1 MLSRMALNILGFFE
15 NWLEWIQAWGA
26 VTITIIFFINFV
38 IGFVII
44 FIERKNP
51 SATLAWLAVLTMLPG
66 IGIFFYVMLSQGIS
80 RQRIFKLSKNEE
92 YFARKALKTQI
103 EDMKADEYEY
113 THREEYIWRDMIH
126 LNQTYGG
133 AYYTQDNNG
142 RIITDG
148 TELMESIHND
158 IENAKD
164 FINFETYILQND
176 DVGKELIKHLAKKA
190 QEGVEVRL
198 LIDAVGGRFIFNR
211 TLREFEEAGGRYAFF
226 FKPKL
231 RWVNL
236 RLNYRNHRKLICID
250 GEIGY
255 IGGFNIGKEYLGRKK
270 KFGYWRDTH
279 MRFTGGCIRD
289 INSRFLLDWRQ
300 ASKENI
306 PLNSVGYKM
315 PEPCANTGVQ
325 IVSCGPESSKEEIKR
340 AYMKMITSAEKN
352 VYIQSPY
359 FIPDKSIVDSLKM
372 AAQSGVD
379 VRIMIPCKPD
389 HMFVYWA
396 TYWYAGEL
404 MKSGV
409 KIYVYDNGFL
419 HAKVVVCD
427 GEILSCGSANFDNRS
442 FLLNFEANAIVY
454 DSQLATQMEAIFEED
469 MKECHELTKRLYE
482 NRSIII
488 KIKENISRLL
498 SDLL

>member
-1 MLSRMALNILGFFE
+1 MFDKIALDIIGVFSK
-15 NWLEWIQAWGA
+15 WLDWIQAWGA
-26 VTITIIFFINFV
+26 TTITVVFFVNLV
-38 IGFVII
+38 IAFVII

-51 SATLAWLAVLTMLPG
+51 SATLAWLAVLTILPG
-66 IGIFFYVMLSQGIS
+66 IGIFFYMMLSQGIS

-92 YFARKALKTQI
+92 YFARKALREQI
-103 EDMKADEYEY
+103 DEMQSNDYEY
-113 THREEYIWRDMIH
+113 THREEYVWRDMIH

-133 AYYTQDNNG
+133 AYYTQDNKG
-142 RIITDG
+142 KIFTDG
-148 TELMESIHND
+148 NELLASIKND
-158 IENAKD
+158 IKNAKKT
-164 FINFETYILQND
+164 INFETYILQND
-176 DVGKELIKHLAKKA
+176 DVGRGLIKLLAQKA

-198 LIDAVGGRFIFNR
+198 LIDAVGGRFIFQS
-211 TLREFEEAGGRYAFF
+211 TLRELVEAGGKYAFF

-231 RWVNL
+231 RWLNMK
-236 RLNYRNHRKLICID
+236 LNYRNHRKLICID

-279 MRFTGGCIRD
+279 MRFTGGCVRD

-306 PLNSVGYKM
+306 PLNSIDYKAA
-315 PEPCANTGVQ
+315 EPGGNTGVQ
-325 IVSCGPESSKEEIKR
+325 IVSCGPESEKEEIKR
-340 AYMKMITSAEKN
+340 AYMKMITSADKN
-352 VYIQSPY
+352 VFIQTPY

-396 TYWYAGEL
+396 TYWYAGDL
-404 MKSGV
+404 MRSGV
-409 KIYVYDNGFL
+409 KIYIYDNGFL
-419 HAKVVVCD
+419 HAKVVAVD
-427 GEILSCGSANFDNRS
+427 GEVLSCGSANFDNRS
-442 FLLNFEANAIVY
+442 FMLNFEANAIVY
-454 DSQLATQMEAIFEED
+454 DSELAGKMEAIFEED
-469 MKECHELTKRLYE
+469 MKHCHELTRRLYE
-482 NRSIII
+482 KRSIVI
-488 KIKENISRLL
+488 KIKESFSRLL